1 MVAITLAIAFGCL
14 GAALAAAVRTAD
26 VTAVQNDRLEP
37 AAADVAAILD
47 HLAAEDSDWRGYLTT
62 GQSELHRSALAGS
75 RDISARINQLSAS
88 VAGLGRLPDLV
99 RQVTEAYGVWSSHA
113 DPAMSA
119 VRAEN
124 MVVIHSA
131 EAAATRN
138 SSFDTMRTRVA
149 TMQQEILRHQDQMS
163 TQAGGAGWQL
173 LAGALGAVF
182 LVFLVVAVL
191 VVGVRRLLLAPLRGL
206 LRAVGE
212 LARGGY
218 DRAVPRNGPAEMAEL
233 GEGLDAMRLRVLAAI
248 GQQGPTAAAVRD
260 ALTASVTEIPG
271 MRISGRIIPAEGL
284 LAGDWYDTFELPD
297 GRLGFT
303 VGDAAG
309 HGPVAGVHALLV
321 KQLLAAALLTEATPD
336 EAIQQVQRCLGD
348 TGEMF
353 ATAFVAIVDL
363 ETGLV
368 EYANA
373 GHPWP
378 VIVRNP
384 GGGRGAAAD
393 EATAGGVD
401 PGDADPDG
409 ADSDDADP
417 DVEREALAV
426 GDGLDARGGGKNEAG
441 RAGLVTLAS
450 TGPLVAAILPDGS
463 GMWRTERARLAPGD
477 VLCAYSDGIT
487 EARGPAGNQFGF
499 RRLADELTRLPG
511 RDPDALVS
519 DLFTAVALH
528 SRGCVADDQIAVAVG
543 RSVSDVIAA
552 PAQRPDGAVYPVGD
566 TVTLS
571 RNATAVS
578 G

>member
-1 MVAITLAIAFGCL
+1 
-14 GAALAAAVRTAD
+14 
-26 VTAVQNDRLEP
+26 EP
-37 AAADVAAILD
+37 AAADVAALLD
-47 HLAAEDSDWRGYLTT
+47 HIADEDSDWRGYLTT
-62 GQSELHRSALAGS
+62 GQPELHGSVLAGS

-113 DPAMSA
+113 DPAVSA
-119 VRAEN
+119 VRTEN

-149 TMQQEILRHQDQMS
+149 TIQQEILRHQDQLS

-182 LVFLVVAVL
+182 LGFLVVAVLVVAVL
-191 VVGVRRLLLAPLRGL
+191 VVGVRRSVLTPLRGL

-218 DRAVPRNGPAEMAEL
+218 DRAVLRNGPAEMAEL

-248 GQQGPTAAAVRD
+248 GQQGPTVAALRD

-271 MRISGRIIPAEGL
+271 MRIAGRIIPAEGL

-384 GGGRGAAAD
+384 GGGRGAAVD
-393 EATAGGVD
+393 EARAGGVE
-401 PGDADPDG
+401 PGDADSDG
-409 ADSDDADP
+409 ADP

-441 RAGLVTLAS
+441 RAGFVTLAP

-463 GMWRTERARLAPGD
+463 GTWRTERALLAPGD

-543 RSVSDVIAA
+543 RSVSDIIAA

-566 TVTLS
+566 TVTLP
-571 RNATAVS
+571 RNITAAS
-578 G
+578 E